1 MIKEVFETKY
11 CLYPYSTVTDLS
23 ERVKCETPTKH
34 LQFTIQISGT
44 NLNYYP
50 EYNSHQQFLFDKCT
64 ELKKKGLG
72 YRKISNWFRE
82 RNIKTKMGSE
92 MKGNYVYSI
101 LKKGNV
107 KEKRDN
113 RTFKP
118 IIKDLGIKVG

>member
-1 MIKEVFETKY
+1 
-11 CLYPYSTVTDLS
+11 
-23 ERVKCETPTKH
+23 
-34 LQFTIQISGT
+34 
-44 NLNYYP
+44 
-50 EYNSHQQFLFDKCT
+50 
-64 ELKKKGLG
+64 
-72 YRKISNWFRE
+72 
-82 RNIKTKMGSE
+82 